1 MAHPLRFDEDDPF
14 LARVRELALA
24 LPGAAEKISHGHPNF
39 FTTKVFAVYGGIV
52 KGDHASD
59 AYRQSVLVKP
69 DEDERL
75 ALLEH
80 ERCFVPGYY
89 RPSGWVGVNF
99 RAAEPDWAEIGELLD
114 MSFRN
119 TAPRQLVKE
128 LDARG

>member
-1 MAHPLRFDEDDPF
+1 MTHPLRFDEDDPF

-24 LPGAAEKISHGHPNF
+24 LPGAAEKVSHGHPNF
-39 FTTKVFAVYGGIV
+39 FTTKVFAIYGGVV

-75 ALLEH
+75 ALLE
-80 ERCFVPGYY
+80 ETRCFVPGYY
-89 RPSGWVGVNF
+89 GPSGWVGVNF
-99 RAAEPDWAEIGELLD
+99 RAAQPDWAEIGELLD

-119 TAPRQLVKE
+119 TAPQRLVRE